1 MLSFLSTHPLIDI
14 WAVSIPWPIVN
25 DSAVNMGVLSCQNP
39 DSISFGIYSEVELLD
54 HMVALFL
61 IF

>member
-1 MLSFLSTHPLIDI
+1 MSWGIMNNALM
-14 WAVSIPWPIVN
+14 
-25 DSAVNMGVLSCQNP
+25 NMGVW
-39 DSISFGIYSEVELLD
+39 ISFGDSYFSFLNIYPEVELLD